1 MRQEHMGSLVL
12 ELTSEN
18 KETFMKYIVFSGVLT
33 VMSFS
38 SIAAVKDE
46 DALKYVP
53 GGSVVENKKDEV
65 KVRSPQGG
73 IVELEFKRNGK
84 LDEASGDMIE
94 LDSFVPGE
102 NYLPLDRIAAS
113 LKEEGHQLR
122 GDWSYD
128 KGFMK
133 DWRYEVDTIQNNER
147 FELVVDAKTAK
158 ILDKRID
165 D

>member
-1 MRQEHMGSLVL
+1 
-12 ELTSEN
+12 
-18 KETFMKYIVFSGVLT
+18 MKYLI
-33 VMSFS
+33 FS
-38 SIAAVKDE
+38 SILAITSLSAFAAVKDE
-46 DALKYVP
+46 DALKFVP
-53 GGSVVENKKDEV
+53 GGTVVENKKDEV

-73 IVELEFKRNGK
+73 IVELEFKRNGE

-94 LDSFVPGE
+94 SDSFAPGKD
-102 NYLPLDRIAAS
+102 YLPLDRIAAA

-128 KGFMK
+128 KSFMK
-133 DWRYEVDTIQNNER
+133 DWRYEIDTTQNNEQL
-147 FELVVDAKTAK
+147 ELVVDAKTAK